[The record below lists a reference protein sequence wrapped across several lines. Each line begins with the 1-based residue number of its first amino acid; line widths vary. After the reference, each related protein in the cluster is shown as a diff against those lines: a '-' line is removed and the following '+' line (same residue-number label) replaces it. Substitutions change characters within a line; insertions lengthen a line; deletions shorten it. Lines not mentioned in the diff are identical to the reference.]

1 MTIATFL
8 LIAQILSALGGAG
21 VGFIAIRKDIES
33 QIAAGTL
40 KHEDQLPAK
49 HLSALADELH
59 AKADGITSYAQDF
72 IERMG
77 R

>member
-8 LIAQILSALGGAG
+8 LIAQLLGALGGAS
-21 VGFIAIRKDIES
+21 VDFIAIRKDIE
-33 QIAAGTL
+33 ARGL
-40 KHEDQLPAK
+40 KPSDLLPTEHLPAV
-49 HLSALADELH
+49 AAELH
-59 AKADGITSYAQDF
+59 AKANGIASYSQDF